1 MSSRPTRCAKSRAER
16 LRRLGQ
22 LAPRRPLTACSARIR
37 FVHALALRVDLRI
50 PLVNSLKEKRGVLR
64 RIRTGVRKFDVAV
77 AEVDFQDA
85 HRRAALGIA
94 MVSGS
99 SHQLERVRHGVER
112 WLDAQPGIE
121 VISIEV
127 GYLVPE

>member
-1 MSSRPTRCAKSRAER
+1 M
-16 LRRLGQ
+16 
-22 LAPRRPLTACSARIR
+22 
-37 FVHALALRVDLRI
+37 HALALRVDLRI

-64 RIRTGVRKFDVAV
+64 RITTGLRRFDVAT

-99 SHQLERVRHGVER
+99 SYQLEKVRHSVER
-112 WLDAQPGIE
+112 WLYAQPEFE
-121 VISIEV
+121 VLSIDV
-127 GYLVPE
+127 GYLEPE